1 MYICWIHISFEYDGI
16 VFIPSFWKNVS
27 LFEKGLYLV
36 LLKHLKLQNILRVT
50 FAFRRYFLKLT
61 NVSFSMHDQCSK
73 YLKSSANITRL
84 ISRYV
89 ISAEQKLKMFYLHI
103 WQIWLGDNLHAFLKD
118 YLKLNEP
125 TYHRHIHLKLN
136 SQDFYEKKLDTY
148 HNSLSPEFSFYHL
161 VKRPRKFIFLWKYN
175 KMLVTE
181 RILRYKNSWM
191 MKHPC
196 IMYM

>member
-1 MYICWIHISFEYDGI
+1 MCICWIHIFFEYDGI
-16 VFIPSFWKNVS
+16 VFIPSFWKSVS

-61 NVSFSMHDQCSK
+61 NVSFSMHDQCSR

-161 VKRPRKFIFLWKYN
+161 VKRPKKFIFLWKYN

>member
-1 MYICWIHISFEYDGI
+1 
-16 VFIPSFWKNVS
+16 
-27 LFEKGLYLV
+27 
-36 LLKHLKLQNILRVT
+36 
-50 FAFRRYFLKLT
+50 
-61 NVSFSMHDQCSK
+61 MHDQCSR

-148 HNSLSPEFSFYHL
+148 HNSLGPEFSFYNL

>member
-1 MYICWIHISFEYDGI
+1 MHICWIHIFFEYDGI

-50 FAFRRYFLKLT
+50 FAFRRYFFKTYKCILFYAWS
-61 NVSFSMHDQCSK
+61 V
-73 YLKSSANITRL
+73 YLVFKSSGNITRL

-148 HNSLSPEFSFYHL
+148 HNSLGPEFSFYHL